1 MKRVTS
7 DFTDTEK
14 QSLKRVVFALAACS
28 WKQTEIGGYSDTESD
43 EAYLQSEIERLEAM
57 ISQTAARISD
67 GNVFWHRQ
75 IAVVQLLIDTH
86 REELEARNKMSEPL
100 TKV

>member
-1 MKRVTS
+1 MKRVTT

-28 WKQTEIGGYSDTESD
+28 WKQTEIAGYADTESD
-43 EAYLQSEIERLEAM
+43 AVYLQSEIERLEAM
-57 ISQTAARISD
+57 ISQTADRIANGD
-67 GNVFWHRQ
+67 VFWHRQ

-86 REELEARNKMSEPL
+86 REELDARIKTEPL
-100 TKV
+100 TKE